1 MTDDVTQEEI
11 DKAYKDMTNEK
22 EQKQELITPEQMLEF
37 EKLKDLNES
46 GNMKL
51 MIKSTLSIFIKNKDL
66 LDQINA
72 MIDMFYPEIERM
84 LKSQEQ
90 ESQELYNR
98 LNRIEQNMKIVNENL
113 SLIYGYITDDPA
125 IMRKI
130 NKHKKTK
137 KVKK

>member
-1 MTDDVTQEEI
+1 MTD
-11 DKAYKDMTNEK
+11 EK
-22 EQKQELITPEQMLEF
+22 EQDQDQEPKQELITPEQMLEF

-66 LDQINA
+66 LDPIND

-113 SLIYGYITDDPA
+113 SLIYGYITDDPK

>member
-1 MTDDVTQEEI
+1 MTD
-11 DKAYKDMTNEK
+11 EK
-22 EQKQELITPEQMLEF
+22 EQDQDQDQKQELITPEQMLEF

-113 SLIYGYITDDPA
+113 SLIYGYITDDPK

>member
-113 SLIYGYITDDPA
+113 SLIYGYITDDPK

>member
-1 MTDDVTQEEI
+1 MTDEKDQDQDQEP
-11 DKAYKDMTNEK
+11 
-22 EQKQELITPEQMLEF
+22 KQELITPEQMLEL

-66 LDQINA
+66 LGQIND
-72 MIDMFYPEIERM
+72 MVDMFYPEIERM

-113 SLIYGYITDDPA
+113 SLIYGYITDDPK

>member
-1 MTDDVTQEEI
+1 MTDDVTQEEM

-22 EQKQELITPEQMLEF
+22 DQKQELITPEQMLEL

-66 LDQINA
+66 LGQIND

-113 SLIYGYITDDPA
+113 SLIYGYITDDPK

>member
-1 MTDDVTQEEI
+1 MTD
-11 DKAYKDMTNEK
+11 EK
-22 EQKQELITPEQMLEF
+22 EQDQDQEPKQELITPEQMLEL

-66 LDQINA
+66 LGQIND

-113 SLIYGYITDDPA
+113 SLIYGYITDDPK

>member
-1 MTDDVTQEEI
+1 MTD
-11 DKAYKDMTNEK
+11 EK
-22 EQKQELITPEQMLEF
+22 EQDQDQEPKQELITPEQMLEL

-66 LDQINA
+66 LGQIND
-72 MIDMFYPEIERM
+72 MVNMFYPEIERM

-113 SLIYGYITDDPA
+113 SLIYGYITDDPK

>member
-1 MTDDVTQEEI
+1 MTD
-11 DKAYKDMTNEK
+11 EK
-22 EQKQELITPEQMLEF
+22 EQEQDQEPKQELITPEQMLEL

-66 LDQINA
+66 LGQIND

-113 SLIYGYITDDPA
+113 SLIYGYITDDPK

>member
-1 MTDDVTQEEI
+1 MTD
-11 DKAYKDMTNEK
+11 EK
-22 EQKQELITPEQMLEF
+22 EQDQDQEPKQELITPEQMLEF

-51 MIKSTLSIFIKNKDL
+51 MIKSTLSIFIKDKDL
-66 LDQINA
+66 LGQINA